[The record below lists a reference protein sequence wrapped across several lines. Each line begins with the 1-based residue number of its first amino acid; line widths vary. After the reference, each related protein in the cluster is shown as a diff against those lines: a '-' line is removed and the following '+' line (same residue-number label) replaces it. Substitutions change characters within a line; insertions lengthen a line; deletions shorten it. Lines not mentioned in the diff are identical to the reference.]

1 MKKKKT
7 LNAVKS
13 VIKWCFYHFRMYS
26 ANFLIFRRISVTRQV
41 LVSLTTMEV
50 NGTRNCL
57 VADSPLNIKKLDSK
71 LVKLNCLTLEGC

>member
-1 MKKKKT
+1 M
-7 LNAVKS
+7 
-13 VIKWCFYHFRMYS
+13 
-26 ANFLIFRRISVTRQV
+26 QV